1 MTRDSQ
7 ILEAALAGLE
17 RGWSIIP
24 VRPRAKAPLIRWKP
38 FESKRADAR
47 QLREWFERWPDANL
61 AVVTGDISG
70 LVVLDIDP
78 RHDGDASLKRL
89 QQQHGRLPE
98 TVRSITGG
106 GGRHYFFKHPGREVR
121 NRVGFE
127 PGMDIRGDGG
137 SIVLPPSVHPS
148 GKRYRWSKSRGPDE
162 HALADIPD
170 WLLALVLDES
180 D

>member
-1 MTRDSQ
+1 MSETPTLQ
-7 ILEAALAGLE
+7 AALAGRR

-38 FESKRADAR
+38 FEAKRADEE
-47 QLREWFERWPDANL
+47 QLRKWFTRWPDANL
-61 AVVTGDISG
+61 SVVTGRISG
-70 LVVLDIDP
+70 LVVLDVDP
-78 RHDGDASLKRL
+78 RHGGDRSLGRL
-89 QQQHGRLPE
+89 EKQHGQLPE
-98 TVRSITGG
+98 TVSSRTGG
-106 GGRHYFFKHPGREVR
+106 GGRHYFFRHPGKAVR